1 MAQKHDMFM
10 VLVKTCEF
18 FFIINLEV
26 LRIIHCGEVHDSIC
40 LVFKEKINSLLNRFG
55 VIYYFVGNKSLKS
68 I

>member
-10 VLVKTCEF
+10 VLVKTWEF

-40 LVFKEKINSLLNRFG
+40 LVFIERKFFSYIDFL
-55 VIYYFVGNKSLKS
+55 
-68 I
+68 